1 MLGDYNRRLSV
12 PGDAVWADLDDGLPA
27 NADLARASGDQG
39 ARCNPRYPDFI
50 DYIVLDRRAADDLV
64 GFEEAR
70 YPGESLS
77 DHCAIA
83 ARLTLR

>member
-12 PGDAVWADLDDGLPA
+12 PGDVVWADLDDGLPA

-50 DYIVLDRRAADDLV
+50 DHIVLDRRAADDLV
-64 GFEEAR
+64 GFEESR